1 MLAAVPG
8 REVEA
13 RTYHSLAIQWLDEL
27 FSLPEDDREYGDV
40 TDEDLAAI
48 TVAAA
53 LVHGPEEVCT
63 FLGRLQPLT
72 ARHSAATQTLDRLMD
87 IGRDELVRAI
97 GMTANHPY
105 TGIAACREIRREWCR
120 DRVRQGAWRSV

>member
-1 MLAAVPG
+1 MRISDGSSDVCSSDL
-8 REVEA
+8 
-13 RTYHSLAIQWLDEL
+13 
-27 FSLPEDDREYGDV
+27 DREYGDV

-72 ARHSAATQTLDRLMD
+72 ARHSAATQTLERLMD
-87 IGRDELVRAI
+87 IGREELVRAI
-97 GMTANHPY
+97 GMTATDPY
-105 TGIAACREIRREWCR
+105 IGIAACRVLRHRGLVPQR
-120 DRVRQGAWRSV
+120 DLVLRMIELFVQDRKSTRLNSSH

>member
-53 LVHGPEEVCT
+53 LVHGPAEVCT

-72 ARHSAATQTLDRLMD
+72 ARHSAATQTLEGLMD
-87 IGRDELVRAI
+87 IGREEQVRAI
-97 GMTANHPY
+97 GMNATAPNI
-105 TGIAACREIRREWCR
+105 GIAARRK
-120 DRVRQGAWRSV
+120 DGAEGKRW